1 MSQCA
6 ICGYNCTADDFCAGC
21 NSFVCPKHVYNPGAG
36 PHTPSD
42 HTADENGR
50 RPGE

>member
-1 MSQCA
+1 MASCA
-6 ICGYNCTADDFCAGC
+6 ICGYSCKADDFCAGC
-21 NSFVCPKHVYNPGAG
+21 NAFICGKHVYDPGVG
-36 PHTPSD
+36 PHRLED